1 MTSRYR
7 KHLNVLLP
15 IFVVI
20 IIMLG
25 LVSYS
30 PELYRVF
37 CGATGYGGTTQR
49 AYTDPATRSARTVNV
64 AFDSN
69 VAPDLPWRFEPEQR
83 SVTVHL
89 GEQRMVFF
97 TAENLSNESIVAHGI
112 RESDQQP
119 PVVRVAGVVHAAAS
133 VRGSGA
139 GRSGALL
146 RAPRPCDPKRL
157 AASGRQGGQ
166 AFQGTWIRRASLK
179 GRNVGAAY
187 QCCARRRGM
196 K

>member
-89 GEQRMVFF
+89 GDPRDEVLAGGQVHRLRSAGRLRIDHVRRTRGVHRGLLLAIPQSQHISAKTLKSM
-97 TAENLSNESIVAHGI
+97 LI
-112 RESDQQP
+112 RQP
-119 PVVRVAGVVHAAAS
+119 VAGTTFWLETAAPPTW
-133 VRGSGA
+133 RC
-139 GRSGALL
+139 
-146 RAPRPCDPKRL
+146 RA
-157 AASGRQGGQ
+157 AVGIGGTSPH
-166 AFQGTWIRRASLK
+166 G
-179 GRNVGAAY
+179 
-187 QCCARRRGM
+187 
-196 K
+196 